1 MYDEEVPQAY
11 EQVSDG
17 KQTMANKVGDFMD
30 NNHIM
35 YTSPTLDL
43 MGASITAHLGYS
55 PQASDAAVGDGGQ
68 ATYSATVGSGKE
80 AGITIAYEGLK
91 LGFYGAERE
100 RTNTSKQHRSV
111 VLSLMSSTVHG
122 TLNTQWDQYQL
133 VTLSLTWTQV

>member
-68 ATYSATVGSGKE
+68 VTYSATVGAGKE

-100 RTNTSKQHRSV
+100 RTVPQH
-111 VLSLMSSTVHG
+111 SSS
-122 TLNTQWDQYQL
+122 NYR
-133 VTLSLTWTQV
+133 